1 MPGDQSGARNPP
13 GTRARHGLPG
23 GQACA
28 QRPVPPLSWG
38 QATRAGGREDAI
50 HASSRFLIP
59 PSAVL
64 AAVVLLAAPPCA
76 AQKAHGPT
84 YQVAGRVVDSIAN
97 PIPGADVSI
106 PPLHITVR
114 TDVWGRFKLAGV
126 PAGNHLVQVR
136 KIGYGPVNVG
146 IRTPRDTS
154 LTPVVLAAGA
164 VQLRTVVTRTVGLFG
179 KPARLAYTM
188 KFDAFYERRKYS
200 SAGGLFYTHEDVDR
214 MDVQTFWDVL
224 HRIPH
229 LEIWDN
235 SGNVQ
240 FRFPRCGMGGT
251 LIEWNGL
258 RIWPTGAQAM
268 GGGGAHYATTLD
280 VSSNSGP
287 GPFDNVRDMPAA
299 EIEGIEVYPSPSS
312 LPVEAM
318 GNACAAIFVW
328 TD

>member
-1 MPGDQSGARNPP
+1 MR
-13 GTRARHGLPG
+13 
-23 GQACA
+23 
-28 QRPVPPLSWG
+28 V
-38 QATRAGGREDAI
+38 
-50 HASSRFLIP
+50 SSSFLMP

-64 AAVVLLAAPPCA
+64 AAFALLAAAPCA
-76 AQKAHGPT
+76 AQQAGTT
-84 YQVAGRVVDSIAN
+84 YHVLGRVVDSIAD
-97 PIPGADVSI
+97 PIAGADVSI
-106 PPLHITVR
+106 PPLHITAK
-114 TDVWGRFKLAGV
+114 TDVWGRFHLIGV
-126 PAGNHLVQVR
+126 PAGYHLVHVR

-146 IRTPRDTS
+146 IQMPRDTS
-154 LTPVVLAAGA
+154 LTPVELAAGA

-188 KFDAFYERRKYS
+188 KYDAFYERRMYS

-214 MDVQTFWDVL
+214 MDVQTFMDVL
-224 HRIPH
+224 RRIPH
-229 LEIWDN
+229 LQLWDN

-258 RIWPTGAQAM
+258 RIWPTGSQAM

-280 VSSNSGP
+280 VNSNPGP

-299 EIEGIEVYPSPSS
+299 EIEGIEVYPSSSS

-318 GNACAAIFVW
+318 GNACAAMFVW
-328 TD
+328 TH